1 MSSSMA
7 ALMSTSGQQ
16 KKDQKDPVAE
26 AKGAEE
32 DLAYYESRR
41 GQGWEDPNNM
51 KILTEWI
58 HYAAVYLDI
67 LSEATEGCKK
77 TLRMNTII
85 NLIVSTLASTISVST
100 FNTNEE
106 NSPKTALTLKIVFT
120 ILTFTL
126 TIAAGYIK
134 VYQIQEKLENSLRLK
149 QEWALFGSKI
159 SSEMQLPLILR
170 KNAIFLISTMKGTY
184 LDLVKSDMGI
194 KKDIIRRMAV
204 RSGLKE
210 DDLTLSE
217 LFERIIKNEVYRLT
231 DDAEQTAAMTPV
243 MEKQLTA
250 MAESYGLETPIV
262 RRQSRSIHELKGD
275 IDRALA
281 ALPPD
286 SVAVSMPASAE
297 IEDPTDKIER
307 AAKKASAK
315 QSLSNDIVQGV
326 KGFINKIT
334 PTSTSAEQRED
345 NAKQILEDR
354 GVVSSFLRAPRKA
367 VPRSSV
373 TTLQKQPS
381 VPQLQLVS
389 SSPLAHKGI
398 CPNCSNYIRGD
409 ACAICS
415 ASKKLEN
422 CPTCDEAMIY
432 GTCPVCEHL
441 FSSKSES
448 LVGSQVHDEEHDDMS
463 SVITSASNAEH

>member
-1 MSSSMA
+1 MSVPPGHINTDPKQLQIA
-7 ALMSTSGQQ
+7 DPKQPQQ
-16 KKDQKDPVAE
+16 KGTD
-26 AKGAEE
+26 E

-67 LSEATEGCKK
+67 LSEATEGYKK

-106 NSPKTALTLKIVFT
+106 NSPKTALTLKIIFT

-204 RSGLKE
+204 RSGLAE
-210 DDLTLSE
+210 GDLTLSE
-217 LFERIIKNEVYRLT
+217 LFERIIKNEIYRIQDYV
-231 DDAEQTAAMTPV
+231 DDASEKSPT
-243 MEKQLTA
+243 MEKHLTA
-250 MAESYGLETPIV
+250 MAESYGLQTPQV
-262 RRQSRSIHELKGD
+262 RRMSRSTHELRFD
-275 IDRALA
+275 IDKALASLPPDATSIPMPA
-281 ALPPD
+281 ALPD
-286 SVAVSMPASAE
+286 REEQRARV
-297 IEDPTDKIER
+297 ER
-307 AAKKASAK
+307 AAKEAEMIKKAFGK
-315 QSLSNDIVQGV
+315 QTLSNDIVQGV

-334 PTSTSAEQRED
+334 PSSSSAEQQRED
-345 NAKQILEDR
+345 NTKQLLSDR
-354 GVVSSFLRAPRKA
+354 GRVSSFLRAPRKA
-367 VPRSSV
+367 VPRSSIV
-373 TTLQKQPS
+373 TLQRQPS
-381 VPQLQLVS
+381 ATQLQMIPVAPTKKTES
-389 SSPLAHKGI
+389 
-398 CPNCSNYIRGD
+398 CPH
-409 ACAICS
+409 
-415 ASKKLEN
+415 
-422 CPTCDEAMIY
+422 CDEILSEGMCKNCDAHY
-432 GTCPVCEHL
+432 P
-441 FSSKSES
+441 SSA
-448 LVGSQVHDEEHDDMS
+448 GSATGSAVDDHDDEMS
-463 SVITSASNAEH
+463 SVISSASATENP

>member
-1 MSSSMA
+1 MSA
-7 ALMSTSGQQ
+7 PGQQ
-16 KKDQKDPVAE
+16 GKDKKDPVAE
-26 AKGAEE
+26 AKGTDE

-67 LSEATEGCKK
+67 LSEATEGYKK
-77 TLRMNTII
+77 TLRLNTII

-106 NSPKTALTLKIVFT
+106 NSPKTALALKIVFT
-120 ILTFTL
+120 VLTFTL

-159 SSEMQLPLILR
+159 SSEMQLPLVLR

-194 KKDIIRRMAV
+194 KKDIIRRMAA

-217 LFERIIKNEVYRLT
+217 LFERIIKNEVYRLQ
-231 DDAEQTAAMTPV
+231 DDAEDSAAMTPT
-243 MEKQLTA
+243 MEKHLIT
-250 MAESYGLETPIV
+250 MAESYGLQTPQV

-275 IDRALA
+275 IDRALE
-281 ALPPD
+281 
-286 SVAVSMPASAE
+286 SMPSDSIAIEIPPSAAE
-297 IEDPTDKIER
+297 LEER
-307 AAKKASAK
+307 TSSAAKKVSAK

-326 KGFINKIT
+326 RGFISKIT
-334 PTSTSAEQRED
+334 PISTSAEQRED
-345 NAKQILEDR
+345 NAKQLLADR
-354 GVVSSFLRAPRKA
+354 GRVSSFLRAPRKTTQR
-367 VPRSSV
+367 PSIQKQSSV
-373 TTLQKQPS
+373 PHLQMIP
-381 VPQLQLVS
+381 VP
-389 SSPLAHKGI
+389 
-398 CPNCSNYIRGD
+398 
-409 ACAICS
+409 
-415 ASKKLEN
+415 SKKTDY
-422 CPTCDEAMIY
+422 CPTCDEVMSESGCRI
-432 GTCPVCEHL
+432 CDNL
-441 FSSKSES
+441 FTSKSDS
-448 LVGSQVHDEEHDDMS
+448 LSRGRTLSEATPCDDMS
-463 SVITSASNAEH
+463 SVVSSASAHEH

>member
-1 MSSSMA
+1 MSGIP
-7 ALMSTSGQQ
+7 GQQ
-16 KKDQKDPVAE
+16 GLTITDPKQTQITDPKQSQQKGTD
-26 AKGAEE
+26 E

-67 LSEATEGCKK
+67 LSEATEGYKK

-85 NLIVSTLASTISVST
+85 NLIVSTLASTLSVST

-106 NSPKTALTLKIVFT
+106 DSPKTALALKIVFT
-120 ILTFTL
+120 VLTFTL

-194 KKDIIRRMAV
+194 KKDIIRRMAM
-204 RSGLKE
+204 RSGLAE
-210 DDLTLSE
+210 GDLTLSE
-217 LFERIIKNEVYRLT
+217 LFERIIKNEIYRIQ
-231 DDAEQTAAMTPV
+231 DYVEDSSEMTPT
-243 MEKQLTA
+243 MEKHLTA
-250 MAESYGLETPIV
+250 MANSYGLETPMI

-281 ALPPD
+281 SLPPD
-286 SVAVSMPASAE
+286 SVAVGMPASAE
-297 IEDPTDKIER
+297 IEDTTAKIER
-307 AAKKASAK
+307 AAKEAAIIKKAFAK

-345 NAKQILEDR
+345 NAKQILQDR
-354 GVVSSFLRAPRKA
+354 GRVSSFLRAPRKA
-367 VPRSSV
+367 ATRPSI
-373 TTLQKQPS
+373 TTLQRQPS
-381 VPQLQLVS
+381 TTLFQMIPVP
-389 SSPLAHKGI
+389 
-398 CPNCSNYIRGD
+398 
-409 ACAICS
+409 
-415 ASKKLEN
+415 SKKTEH
-422 CPTCDEAMIY
+422 CPTCDEIMLDR
-432 GTCPVCEHL
+432 GCPICENL

-448 LVGSQVHDEEHDDMS
+448 PQGSSAGSQIHSEENEHDEMS
-463 SVITSASNAEH
+463 SVISSASANEHP